1 MINLAKRETKLMVAV
16 HGWSGVL
23 LGLLL
28 YAVVVTGTAAV
39 FAEEIGIWSAGQVG
53 TTSAFAKGYGGAVER
68 LGAETPARYREAVD
82 LFETGDHDLGVF
94 FHRHET
100 DASGNPISRGVF
112 YRLGEE
118 GQVVDR
124 RLGTDEEVFG
134 PRNDNALSSF
144 LVETHVRLHVPNP
157 WGLLL
162 TGVLGLAMLVAA
174 ISGLLIHRHLFKDIF
189 TLRRGAKPVLFNRDR
204 HNVAGTWS
212 LPFAFV
218 LAFTGS
224 FFSFYG
230 TVGLPVVAMAAFGG
244 DVAAF
249 NEAVYGNPGKPDPRP
264 AAMTGL
270 DKAFADA
277 IRRAGDAPT
286 FAAIENFGRADAR
299 LTTYHPP
306 ASGGL
311 APISLLYNG
320 TNGAFEQVKPL
331 IGKRPSA
338 GGTLAAIMSPLHFGN
353 FAGVLSKAVWF
364 GLGFAMC
371 YVIYTGLRLW
381 LVRREAEAPSLDWLA
396 RAVVVV
402 GMGLPLALLCTAAV
416 FFVAMPAGAAVYWTP
431 AGFVIASLALIVG
444 GIFWCSAAAYARAI
458 EVAGG
463 IGMLLLPPLR
473 MLTGGPGWGAAF
485 AARQSVIVALDC
497 ALLVAGAW
505 LTWRTLGVQRRAATA
520 RRLVLEPA
528 E

>member
-1 MINLAKRETKLMVAV
+1 MINLAQRETKLMVAV
-16 HGWSGVL
+16 HGWSGIL

-39 FAEEIGIWSAGQVG
+39 FADEIGTWSAGHVATQ
-53 TTSAFAKGYGGAVER
+53 SAFARPHGKVIER
-68 LGAETPARYREAVD
+68 LGAQTPSKYREAVD

-100 DASGNPISRGVF
+100 DAAGNLISRGVF
-112 YRLGEE
+112 YRLDEASR
-118 GQVVDR
+118 VVEQR
-124 RLGTDEEVFG
+124 PATNEEVFG
-134 PRNDNALSSF
+134 ATNDNALSSF

-162 TGVLGLAMLVAA
+162 TGILGLAMLVAA
-174 ISGLLIHRHLFKDIF
+174 VSGLLIHRHLFKDIF
-189 TLRRGAKPVLFNRDR
+189 TLRRAAKPVLFNRDR

-230 TVGLPVVAMAAFGG
+230 TVGIPIVAMAAFGG
-244 DVAAF
+244 DVEAL
-249 NEAVYGNPGKPDPRP
+249 NETVYGNPGKPDARP
-264 AAMTGL
+264 AAMSGT
-270 DKAFADA
+270 DRAFADA

-286 FAAIENFGRADAR
+286 FAAIENFGRADAK

-306 ASGGL
+306 SEGGL
-311 APISLLYNG
+311 APISLLYEAG
-320 TNGAFEQVKPL
+320 TGAFVQVKPL
-331 IGKRPSA
+331 IGQRPST

-353 FAGVLSKAVWF
+353 FAGVLSKGVWF

-381 LVRREAEAPSLDWLA
+381 LVRREAEARSLDWLS
-396 RAVVVV
+396 RSVVVV
-402 GMGLPLALLCTAAV
+402 GLGLPLALLVTAAV
-416 FFVAMPAGAAVYWTP
+416 FLLTKPLDTAVYWVPT
-431 AGFVIASLALIVG
+431 GFVLASLALIVAG
-444 GIFWCSAAAYARAI
+444 AVWSSAAAYARAL
-458 EVAGG
+458 VLWSGLA
-463 IGMLLLPPLR
+463 MLALPILR
-473 MLTGGPGWGAAF
+473 LVTGGPGWSTALTAS
-485 AARQSVIVALDC
+485 QPVIVALDC
-497 ALLVAGAW
+497 ALLLAGGW
-505 LTWRTLGVQRRAATA
+505 MTWQRLGSHLRSGRSD
-520 RRLVLEPA
+520 RLVLEPA